1 MKCQNCGRKEANVKY
16 TQIINGVKKEMN
28 LCEDCARELGIGREL
43 NFNMSMNLPS
53 FLGGFFD
60 EYNMDS
66 FIPSIGALREEGC
79 NTCGT
84 TYNEFA
90 NTGLFGCMDCYDIF
104 ADRLDP
110 ILRNIQGSNR
120 HVGRKAKSLDK
131 SIVKNMEAKKKEL
144 EKDKESKKENKNT
157 KESLEEELK
166 QAIKEERYEDAA
178 KIRDEIKKMNGDK

>member
-1 MKCQNCGRKEANVKY
+1 MLFRS
-16 TQIINGVKKEMN
+16 
-28 LCEDCARELGIGREL
+28 
-43 NFNMSMNLPS
+43 MSMNLPS

-66 FIPSIGALREEGC
+66 FIPSIGSMREEGC

-90 NTGLFGCMDCYDIF
+90 NTGLFGCMECYDIF

-120 HVGRKAKSLDK
+120 HIGRKSRSLDK
-131 SIVKNMEAKKKEL
+131 SIVKNMEEKQKEL
-144 EKDKESKKENKNT
+144 NKNKEKQKDS
-157 KESLEEELK
+157 KESLEEKLK
-166 QAIKEERYEDAA
+166 LAIKEERYEDAA
-178 KIRDEIKKMNGDK
+178 KIRDEIKKINKDN

>member
-1 MKCQNCGRKEANVKY
+1 MKCQKCGSKEANVKY

-28 LCEDCARELGIGREL
+28 LCEDCARELGIGKEL

-66 FIPSIGALREEGC
+66 FIPSIGSMREEGC

-90 NTGLFGCMDCYDIF
+90 NTGLFGCMECYDIF

-120 HVGRKAKSLDK
+120 HIGRKSRSLDK
-131 SIVKNMEAKKKEL
+131 SIVKNMEEKQKEL
-144 EKDKESKKENKNT
+144 NKNKENKKDS
-157 KESLEEELK
+157 KESLEEKLK
-166 QAIKEERYEDAA
+166 LAIKEERYEDAA
-178 KIRDEIKKMNGDK
+178 KIRDEIKKFNKEN